1 MWRSDVQSFGRR
13 LKGAAV
19 RDCLRGLQGSQIPMA
34 RAAIVE
40 DTGTQP
46 DTNFTESVFDKW
58 VFSANSILMCKGAT
72 IL

>member
-1 MWRSDVQSFGRR
+1 MQSFGRR

-46 DTNFTESVFDKW
+46 DTNFTESVFGKL
-58 VFSANSILMCKGAT
+58 VFSVNYIFMCEGAAILQEV
-72 IL
+72 